1 MFTVELKDDQITA
14 TLSRA
19 LAQMGDLTPLMD
31 DIGEILVVSVKERFK
46 AGESPD
52 GVKWAAKSPVTLAKY
67 GARKSNRVDSRPLF
81 GPSGMLSSQ
90 FFPETSPTHVS
101 IGSSRVYAAMM
112 QFGGTK
118 AQFPHLWGNIPAR
131 PFFGFSEQDRANI
144 LEQTEDWLSG
154 VFSQP

>member
-31 DIGEILVVSVKERFK
+31 DIGEILLVSVKDRFK

-52 GVKWAAKSPVTLAKY
+52 GVKWAAKSPVTIAAYL
-67 GARKSNRVDSRPLF
+67 ARKDGNNPKPLI
-81 GPSGMLSSQ
+81 GPSKTLSSV
-90 FFPETSPTHVS
+90 FSVETSS
-101 IGSSRVYAAMM
+101 DGLQIGSNVIQAAMM

-131 PFFGFSEQDRANI
+131 PFFGFSEEDRANI
-144 LEQTEDWLSG
+144 LGQTEDWLSG
-154 VFSQP
+154 LFGQP